1 MANVMILGAHGQIAT
16 LVRQRLLRETQHH
29 LNLFLRHAKR
39 ITDVDRQRE
48 TVYDGDVTDT
58 DKLTKA
64 MSGSDLVYA
73 NLGNSGIEDQAKSV
87 VKAMDANHI
96 KRLIW
101 ISTLGIYDEVP
112 GAFGR
117 WNHKMLDGGYLETY
131 AAAAN
136 VIENS
141 DLAYTII
148 RPAWLSNKAIV
159 SYELTQKGEPFKG
172 TEVSRSSI
180 ADLVVNLINHPR
192 QHIGESLG
200 VDQPHTQG
208 DKPSFY

>member
-16 LVRQRLLRETQHH
+16 LVRHRLLKETQHH

-117 WNHKMLDGGYLETY
+117 
-131 AAAAN
+131 
-136 VIENS
+136 
-141 DLAYTII
+141 
-148 RPAWLSNKAIV
+148 
-159 SYELTQKGEPFKG
+159 
-172 TEVSRSSI
+172 
-180 ADLVVNLINHPR
+180 
-192 QHIGESLG
+192 
-200 VDQPHTQG
+200 
-208 DKPSFY
+208 

>member
-16 LVRQRLLRETQHH
+16 LVRHRLLKETQHH

-112 GAFGR
+112 GAFGG

-131 AAAAN
+131 AAAAE

-148 RPAWLSNKAIV
+148 RPAWLSNRAIV
-159 SYELTQKGEPFKG
+159 EFTEETHAKRG
-172 TEVSRSSI
+172 TLQRHRS
-180 ADLVVNLINHPR
+180 LP
-192 QHIGESLG
+192 
-200 VDQPHTQG
+200 
-208 DKPSFY
+208 K